1 MPRPLVPHYFL
12 YGEPPQAPDDR
23 FLHVEDLDDRSRA
36 AAWRITPHAH
46 ADLHQVFLIRHGH
59 GTVTAEG
66 EATAFSAPC
75 ALIIPAGVVHGLV
88 YETVSAGRVVSI
100 SDTFLH
106 ALTREEQ
113 ALSGLFGSVRSLALS
128 PQCPL
133 DAAIEALWA
142 EQSRVA
148 PARSAAVAAR
158 LTLLLIEMA
167 QLMDEAGAGVP
178 TQLAAQTRI
187 VARFRREIE
196 TSFRTG
202 IDLKTYCDRL
212 GTTPGRLRAACRS
225 VAETTPGQLITDRIV
240 LEAKRGLRYSTL
252 PVSEIAYALGF
263 QDPAYFSRY
272 FARVVGMPPSAFRNA
287 A

>member
-1 MPRPLVPHYFL
+1 MPRPLVPHYVL
-12 YGEPPQAPDDR
+12 YGEPPRAIDDR
-23 FLHVEDLDDRSRA
+23 FLHVEDLDDRSRP

-66 EATAFSAPC
+66 EATAFAAPC

-88 YETVSAGRVVSI
+88 YETVSAGRVVSV

-106 ALTREEQ
+106 ALTREEP
-113 ALSGLFGSVRSLALS
+113 ALSDLFDSVRSLALPLPS
-128 PQCPL
+128 RL

-142 EQSRVA
+142 EQSRAA

-167 QLMDEAGAGVP
+167 LLMHDAGAGAP
-178 TQLAAQTRI
+178 MQLAAQTRI
-187 VARFRREIE
+187 VARFRREVE
-196 TSFRTG
+196 NSFRTG
-202 IDLKTYCDRL
+202 IDLGTYCDRL
-212 GTTPGRLRAACRS
+212 GTTPGRLRAACRA
-225 VAETTPGQLITDRIV
+225 VAETTPGQLIADRIV

-263 QDPAYFSRY
+263 RDPAYFSRF
-272 FARVVGMPPSAFRNA
+272 FARAVGMTPSAFRSA